1 MQELA
6 ELSFLVDE
14 LLFEPDGSRGQA
26 CAKQIYLHA
35 YRGADLE
42 PYVERLRGGGAFG
55 DAVVRRNV
63 GWALAVWAFDRDD
76 GALVRALL
84 EGDHALDVLQLDH
97 RRRVGPHV
105 IAAIVGYAER
115 SVDPERAHA
124 FVALYRLGQFEADLT
139 PALPVLLDALG
150 APAVGRG
157 HRRVDPSALAVG
169 ALKLVARASSAH
181 KAALLEALA
190 RRAEGRG
197 KPAAAA
203 RALAEEVGG

>member
-6 ELSFLVDE
+6 DLSFLVDE

-35 YRGADLE
+35 YRGANLQ
-42 PYVERLRGGGAFG
+42 PYVERLRAGAFG
-55 DAVVRRNV
+55 DPVVRRNV
-63 GWALAVWAFDRDD
+63 GWALAVWSFDRDD
-76 GALVRALL
+76 GVLLRALL

-97 RRRVGPHV
+97 RRRVGPNA
-105 IAAIVGYAER
+105 ITAIVGYAER
-115 SVDPERAHA
+115 SQDPERAHA
-124 FVALYRLGQFEADLT
+124 FVALYRLGQFEADLA
-139 PALPVLLDALG
+139 PALDVLLDALG

-169 ALKLVARASSAH
+169 ALRLVARASSAQ

-197 KPAAAA
+197 SSAAAA
-203 RALAEEVGG
+203 RALADELSR